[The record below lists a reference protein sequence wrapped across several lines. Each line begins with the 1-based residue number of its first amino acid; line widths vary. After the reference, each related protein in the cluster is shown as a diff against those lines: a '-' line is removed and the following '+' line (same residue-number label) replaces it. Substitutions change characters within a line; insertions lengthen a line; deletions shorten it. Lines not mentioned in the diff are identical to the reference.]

1 MRPEPNFPVRPDEF
15 VGRRLQ
21 IDVFRQKTTVEAI
34 NKELR
39 LKPERAEAS

>member
-1 MRPEPNFPVRPDEF
+1 MRPEPNSPVRPDEF

-21 IDVFRQKTTVEAI
+21 IDVFAKATAEAI